1 MRRAHCS
8 LHLRD
13 FEEAL
18 ADTGRVL
25 KGNKNNLEALELR
38 GLAYYR
44 MADGEMALRVRLDIF
59 EGSERDVTLLL
70 HPKRRCDL
78 PSLLAFPS

>member
-1 MRRAHCS
+1 M
-8 LHLRD
+8 RD

-25 KGNKNNLEALELR
+25 KGDKNNLEALELR

-44 MADGEMALRVRLDIF
+44 MADGEMALRVRLDVF
-59 EGSERDVTLLL
+59 EGSERDVVLLL
-70 HPKRRCDL
+70 HPKLCC
-78 PSLLAFPS
+78 LLAS